1 MVSFYSEFIHHRD
14 TEDTEVAQRLFHG
27 TFLPQACQMVKSMTR
42 ILLKLAI
49 ALVTFEIGVTVNA
62 IYRYSGTTDLV
73 VPDYVITEQRHSC
86 FPGLSVRVLKSS
98 DQTEFFSQAALS
110 ETPRFARLLN
120 GWYSRQLEAMNE
132 RPLSALENEDES
144 YRFLWLRTFHKP
156 VAIHV
161 WRAGAQHFVV
171 VKRLNG
177 RGGYDPGRFDLYW
190 SHSLSEN
197 EWDAFMLHL
206 EYAEYWLMPTE
217 EKSLMFDG
225 AQWIMEGYREGRYH
239 VVDRKSPD
247 TGAYRD
253 ACLYLLRQSGL
264 LAETPASEV
273 Y

>member
-1 MVSFYSEFIHHRD
+1 MS
-14 TEDTEVAQRLFHG
+14 
-27 TFLPQACQMVKSMTR
+27 R

-49 ALVTFEIGVTVNA
+49 ALVTFEIGVTVTA
-62 IYRYSGTTDLV
+62 IHRFYGVTDLV
-73 VPDYVITEQRHSC
+73 VPDVVITEQRPSC

-98 DQTEFFSQAALS
+98 AQTEFFSPAALS
-110 ETPRFARLLN
+110 ENAQSAHILN
-120 GWYSRQLEAMNE
+120 GWYSRHLDAMNE
-132 RPLSALENEDES
+132 LPLSALEKEDES
-144 YRFLWLRTFHKP
+144 YRFLWLRAFHRP

-161 WRAGAQHFVV
+161 WRAGARYSIV

-206 EYAEYWLMPTE
+206 EHAQYWLMPTQDDRI
-217 EKSLMFDG
+217 MFDG

-239 VVDRKSPD
+239 VVDRQSSD